1 MRRCWYDFRAQAK
14 GAEIVIYDEIGAFG
28 IPAKAFL
35 DELKALG
42 PVAELTLRMN
52 SPGGSVFDGVAI
64 HNALKRHEARVTVWI
79 DGIAASIASVIAMA
93 GDEVVMPENAML
105 MLHDPSALVI
115 GTAADMRAMA
125 EALDKM
131 KAGMVSAYRDKSGR
145 DDAEIEALMAAETW
159 LSAKE
164 AVDLGLADRVAQPVR
179 MAAHFD
185 LSRFRKIPPQLAALT
200 TTTSQE
206 DAMSD
211 PNKTRSR
218 RPDAV
223 EAAAAPDNNATTAV
237 TETQPEQVGEPAV
250 PAPSAQPALVSE
262 AASGSEIPPTAAC
275 AGGAALESHKHAP
288 AVPASP
294 AAVVTAQPIAQQ
306 PSAEV
311 IDLEGV
317 RAEERRATLAYV
329 TEVHELCAL
338 AARGDL
344 AAGFI
349 AKATPVTQIRRT
361 LLEARAVE
369 DEATAIRSQVRPATV
384 EPTQPTIDTTAIY
397 AARNQHAR

>member
-1 MRRCWYDFRAQAK
+1 MAQWYQFRAQAK

-28 IPAKAFL
+28 ILAKAFL

-42 PVAELTLRMN
+42 PVAELTVRIN

-64 HNALKRHEARVTVWI
+64 YNALKRHDAAITVWV
-79 DGIAASIASVIAMA
+79 DGIAASIASVIAMT

-115 GTAADMRAMA
+115 GTATDMRGMA
-125 EALDKM
+125 AALDRM
-131 KAGMVSAYRDKSGR
+131 KAGMVAAYRDKSGR
-145 DDAEIEALMAAETW
+145 DNAEVEALMAAETW
-159 LSAKE
+159 LSAQE
-164 AVDLGLADRVAQPVR
+164 AVDLGLADRVEQPVR

-185 LSRFRKIPPQLAALT
+185 LSRFRNTPPQLAALT

-211 PNKTRSR
+211 PNKISSSR
-218 RPDAV
+218 R
-223 EAAAAPDNNATTAV
+223 EAAKVAAAPDGNASTARN
-237 TETQPEQVGEPAV
+237 TQPGAPLAEPVAPAPAPQATSEPQPPAADTGSVAGRATSAV
-250 PAPSAQPALVSE
+250 AASASPVPVTPADVLQPSAQ
-262 AASGSEIPPTAAC
+262 
-275 AGGAALESHKHAP
+275 
-288 AVPASP
+288 
-294 AAVVTAQPIAQQ
+294 
-306 PSAEV
+306 V
-311 IDLEGV
+311 IDLDAV
-317 RAEERRATLAYV
+317 RAAERQATLTYV
-329 TEVHELCAL
+329 AEVHELCAL

-349 AKATPVTQIRRT
+349 AKATPVAQVRRV

-384 EPTQPTIDTTAIY
+384 EPAQPTIDTAAIY
-397 AARNQHAR
+397 AARNRHAR